1 MASKAPP
8 PKKTGTK
15 APQQQKS
22 RPKLPR
28 PSLKLFLRGKAKAA
42 AGGQDAR
49 LRPSAAIVPSQSVAG
64 RALTLV
70 VAIMSFLAC
79 LTVGSVSVVWEAAND
94 WSNDLV
100 REVTVQIRPADGVDM
115 LREIDKA
122 VALTQEFPGI
132 GTVRA
137 LSDEETRQLLQP
149 WLGAGLDLETL
160 PVPRLIQV
168 TVSNPQELDLPALKQ
183 SIEQNV
189 RGASLDDHS
198 IWTSRLAA
206 MAGAV
211 VAGGFG
217 ILALVLFSMVLSV
230 IFATRAAMAGNRD
243 VVSVLHFVGASDGF
257 IAREFQRHFLVLG
270 LKGGIAG
277 GLAASFCFILLEV
290 FTRQTS
296 GMAGAD
302 QMSALFGSVAV
313 GTPGYFGVVGIVFIV
328 AVLTALT
335 SGLAVKSH
343 LAKID

>member
-8 PKKTGTK
+8 PKKTAAK
-15 APQQQKS
+15 APAQKKS

-28 PSLKLFLRGKAKAA
+28 PSLKLSLRGRSSAA
-42 AGGQDAR
+42 AGSKDSR

-79 LTVGSVSVVWEAAND
+79 LTVGSVSVVWEAAQD

-137 LSDEETRQLLQP
+137 MSDEETRQLLQP

-168 TVSNPQELDLPALKQ
+168 TVDNPQELDLVALKQ

-189 RGASLDDHS
+189 KGASLDDHS

-230 IFATRAAMAGNRD
+230 VFATRAAMAGNRD
-243 VVSVLHFVGASDGF
+243 VVSVLHFVGASDSF

-290 FTRQTS
+290 FTRQTP
-296 GMAGAD
+296 GMAGSD

-313 GTPGYFGVVGIVFIV
+313 GTPGYFGVTGIVFIV
-328 AVLTALT
+328 AVLTAVT

>member
-8 PKKTGTK
+8 PKKTAAK
-15 APQQQKS
+15 APAQKKS

-28 PSLKLFLRGKAKAA
+28 PLLKFPVRDRAKAA
-42 AGGQDAR
+42 AGSKDAR

-79 LTVGSVSVVWEAAND
+79 LTVGSVSVVWEAAQD

-137 LSDEETRQLLQP
+137 MSDEETRQLLQP

-168 TVSNPQELDLPALKQ
+168 TVDNPEELDLVALKQ

-189 RGASLDDHS
+189 KGASLDDHS

-243 VVSVLHFVGASDGF
+243 VVSVLHFVGASDSF

-277 GLAASFCFILLEV
+277 GVAASFCFILLEV
-290 FTRQTS
+290 FTRQTP
-296 GMAGAD
+296 GMAGSD

-313 GTPGYFGVVGIVFIV
+313 GTPGYFGVTGIVFIV
-328 AVLTALT
+328 AILTAVT